1 MIEHDIDIKFIF
13 EIFINFIFDIKLS
26 LFFFFFGDL
35 AEEVEEWWRERERV
49 NE

>member
-26 LFFFFFGDL
+26 FFFFFVGDL
-35 AEEVEEWWRERERV
+35 AEEVEEWWRERERA
-49 NE
+49 